1 MSRIKQPKVEYGGFL
16 VATAVSAVVLTILP
30 ELAFAAPKGP
40 DTLAGLATDIQKDIS
55 GSGLSMALNGAGL
68 AAIGYSVFNGFNKG
82 FLVAGALVL
91 AFANIFFPFVAATVA
106 P

>member
-1 MSRIKQPKVEYGGFL
+1 MSKIKQSKVEYKGFYIASTIAAVAL
-16 VATAVSAVVLTILP
+16 VVMP
-30 ELAFAAPKGP
+30 ELAMALPKGP
-40 DTLAGLATDIQKDIS
+40 ETLALLAEDIKKEIH

-82 FLVAGALVL
+82 FLVAGSLIL
-91 AFANIFFPFVAATVA
+91 AFANIFFPFVEATVK